1 MAKNTKQDLT
11 AMSDD
16 DLQNEILD
24 NQTRLQKMKFSHAI
38 TPIEN
43 PLSIR
48 DARRKIAQLKTEQH
62 RRALN

>member
-1 MAKNTKQDLT
+1 MAKNKKQDLT
-11 AMSDD
+11 ALSDD
-16 DLQNEILD
+16 NLQNEILD

-48 DARRKIAQLKTEQH
+48 DIRRTVAKLKTEQH